1 MNTATHHPA
10 KLARPED
17 AGLSSQRLDR
27 VSNWMKHQV
36 ASGKLAGLIT
46 MVGRRGHIA
55 HMEVAGKADLARG
68 TPMAR
73 DTLFRIYSMTKPLT
87 SVAIMMLYEEG
98 RFQLDDPIERFIPA
112 FKDQRVFTGYS
123 RGKMDTV
130 PAERGITFRDLLTH
144 TSGLTYGFMEST
156 HVDALYRKLG
166 VDFQTS
172 ETSLKEVVE
181 KAAAQPLIA
190 HPGTRWNYSIATD
203 VLGYLVEVVSGMP
216 FEKFL
221 LEKVIW
227 PLRLTDTDFW
237 VPEAKQARFAANY
250 AADGKGGLMLI
261 DDPAKSRYLKPRVV
275 NSGGGGLVSTALDYA
290 RFCQFML
297 NKGELDG
304 VRLLGR
310 KTVELMTTNHLK
322 GDMAA
327 MGAARFSEASYEGN
341 GFGLG
346 FAVMLDPA
354 KNQILGTPGEYAW
367 GGAASTAFWIDPAE
381 DMFVVL
387 LTQLMPSST
396 YAIRR
401 ELRVLTYQAIVD

>member
-1 MNTATHHPA
+1 MNSTTASLKTG
-10 KLARPED
+10 RPEEV
-17 AGLSSQRLDR
+17 GLSSDRLARISRWMDTQ
-27 VSNWMKHQV
+27 VS
-36 ASGKLAGLIT
+36 SGKLAGLVT
-46 MVGRRGHIA
+46 LVSRRNRISHF
-55 HMEVAGKADLARG
+55 EVRGKADVARG
-68 TPMAR
+68 TAMAA
-73 DTLFRIYSMTKPLT
+73 DSIFRIYSMTKPLT

-98 RFQLDDPIERFIPA
+98 RFQLDDPVERWIPA
-112 FKDQRVFTGYS
+112 FKDQRVFTGAS
-123 RGKMDTV
+123 RGKIDTV

-156 HVDALYRKLG
+156 AVDAFYRKTG

-172 ETSLKEVVE
+172 ETSLKDVVE
-181 KAAAQPLIA
+181 KAAAAPLIA
-190 HPGTRWNYSIATD
+190 QPGTRWNYSIATD

-221 LEKVIW
+221 VDKVIK
-227 PLRLTDTDFW
+227 PLRLVDTDFF
-237 VPEAKQARFAANY
+237 VPEAKQARLTANY
-250 AADGKGGLMLI
+250 APDGKGGLASI
-261 DDPAKSRYLKPRVV
+261 DDPIKSRYLKPRAV
-275 NSGGGGLVSTALDYA
+275 NSGGGGLVSTAADYA

-327 MGAARFSEASYEGN
+327 MGAARFSEATFEGN

-346 FAVMLDPA
+346 FSVMLDPA
-354 KNQILGTPGEYAW
+354 KNQILGTPGEFAW
-367 GGAASTAFWIDPAE
+367 GGAASTAFWVDPAE
-381 DMFVVL
+381 DMFVIL

-396 YAIRR
+396 YPIRR
-401 ELRVLTYQAIVD
+401 ELRVLAYQSIVA